1 MNGTDW
7 KPGFEGSDQP
17 LYVWLSRS
25 ISNDIERG
33 VLSAGTR
40 LPTHRYMAD
49 LLGVAVGTV
58 TRAYTEAE
66 RRGLIRSEGRRGTF
80 VGPPQTSRSILS
92 AMARSSAHGVDLS
105 KNHPSNHLD
114 PDLGGAIRRIARE
127 KEVQALL
134 EYPPA
139 AGMERHRE
147 AGARWLNQLGAVAD
161 PESIF
166 ISAGAQHALAVI
178 FAAET
183 RRGDITAAENLTYP
197 GVKAVAEQFDLQVV
211 GIPTDQQ
218 GLIPEAFETIC
229 HQKSVR
235 LLYCNPSVSNPTN
248 TFSSLTRREHI
259 AAVAEKYHVT
269 IVEDEIMRPLLP
281 EHPGFIADLLPEQT
295 YLVISASKA
304 VAAGL
309 RIGFVRAP
317 AKSHQKMVDSL
328 NASCLGVPPL
338 MAELFSTWLEDGT
351 IDSIVAR
358 RRSDTAVRQK
368 LATELLAGFRH
379 RGHPVSYHVWLELP
393 EGWTGMKLA
402 HEAQARGTSVT
413 PAEAF
418 AVDNRSPVNA
428 VRLSLV
434 MPPTLDQLKGGLKTI
449 VDLLRGNAGHEMATV

>member
-1 MNGTDW
+1 MNDTNW
-7 KPGFEGSDQP
+7 KPGFEGSDQS
-17 LYVWLSRS
+17 LYVWLSRA
-25 ISNDIERG
+25 ISTDVERG
-33 VLSAGTR
+33 VLKVGTR
-40 LPTHRYMAD
+40 LPTHREMAD
-49 LLGVAVGTV
+49 TLGVAVGTV
-58 TRAYTEAE
+58 TRAYSEAE
-66 RRGLIRSEGRRGTF
+66 RRGLIRGEGRRGTF

-92 AMARSSAHGVDLS
+92 AMVRGSAHGVDLS

-114 PDLGGAIRRIARE
+114 PDLAGAIRRIARE

-139 AGMERHRE
+139 AGMEHHRE
-147 AGARWLNQLGAVAD
+147 AGAKWLNQLGAAAE
-161 PESIF
+161 PESVF
-166 ISAGAQHALAVI
+166 ITAGAQHALSVV

-183 RRGDITAAENLTYP
+183 RRGDIIAAENLTYP
-197 GVKAVAEQFDLQVV
+197 GVRAVAEQFDLQTV
-211 GIPTDQQ
+211 GISTDEQ
-218 GLIPEAFETIC
+218 GLIPDALE
-229 HQKSVR
+229 SVCRQRSIR

-248 TFSSLTRREHI
+248 TLSSLSRRQGL
-259 AAVAEKYHVT
+259 ATVAEKYGLT

-309 RIGFVRAP
+309 RVGFVRAP
-317 AKSHQKMVDSL
+317 VKSHQKMVDSL

-351 IDSIVAR
+351 IDAIVAR
-358 RRSDTAVRQK
+358 RRSDTSARQK
-368 LATELLAGFRH
+368 LAAELLAGFRH

-402 HEAQARGTSVT
+402 HAAQARGTSVT

-434 MPPTLDQLKGGLKTI
+434 MPPTLDLLRSGLKTI
-449 VDLLRGNAGHEMATV
+449 IDLLRGNAGHEMATV